1 MVPFVQRLFESQGS
15 SLDVEDQIE
24 PSLVLSRGFSEVT
37 ENGILADPRQFNE
50 TVGHEVLESV
60 AKAYTEDVQ
69 SGREAFE

>member
-37 ENGILADPRQFNE
+37 ENGILVDPRQFNE
-50 TVGHEVLESV
+50 TVGDEVLESV

-69 SGREAFE
+69 SGRETFE